1 MNRRLDARALAW
13 LDGELTPE
21 AEAELLAQALADPD
35 TAVRLESWREDLAQW
50 DAALT
55 PPVQPYAFG
64 TLRAR
69 LVEISP
75 LDEVR
80 LFLPRLR
87 LDSPVP
93 RFAVAAM
100 FAAALGASWMLGR
113 FSRGPADA
121 PERLRDRSAYM
132 DDMIAMSGDPTAP
145 WPDEHDK
152 A

>member
-35 TAVRLESWREDLAQW
+35 TAEQLDAWREDLAQW
-50 DAALT
+50 DTALT
-55 PPVQPYAFG
+55 PPVQPYAFA

-100 FAAALGASWMLGR
+100 FAAALGTSWMLGR
-113 FSRGPADA
+113 FARGPADA

-132 DDMIAMSGDPTAP
+132 DDMIAMSGDPTAS
-145 WPDEHDK
+145 WPDERDE